1 MSYSYCLRVLWALAF
16 TLMLVACSTPKDLT
30 SPILEPQ
37 FGAAY
42 DDVGGDVAIAP
53 NGNPIVLAD
62 ESGRRY
68 DPNTDQN
75 INFERLLWKR
85 YDSNGTLLRSRELL
99 ARACDQNDLYD
110 YCEVD
115 EFVPRALLVDAQGYT
130 YALFS
135 IEYYQIL
142 PGVERIRYNVLKI
155 DGAGRVVDYQSLGGS
170 GYIDILGEGN
180 DQAGRISAA
189 VDGEGNLYVARVEG
203 EYDEWLDSFSY
214 TNIVAKYS
222 PSGSLVWQRPS
233 PVGLPEGIT
242 VSSSGSVY
250 VVGAKGV
257 SRLTN
262 AGNLTWTKPGS
273 FDAVTISGSNLYTRE
288 GTSIFKYDGAGKQ
301 FWKRTQGGLAGLAI
315 TDMSGDRSG
324 NVYLT
329 GSYDTSDENR
339 NGFVRKLDSSG
350 SSHWTRRFGTARRDD
365 ARGIATRGS
374 SEIYVTGSTEGS
386 LAHANRG
393 GSDGYLRKMDASGDR
408 LWTR

>member
-1 MSYSYCLRVLWALAF
+1 MSYSYRFRVSWALAF
-16 TLMLVACSTPKDLT
+16 ILVLAACSTPKDLT
-30 SPILEPQ
+30 SPTLELQ

-42 DDVGGDVAIAP
+42 DDVGVDVAIAP
-53 NGNPIVLAD
+53 NGNPIVFAE

-68 DPNTDQN
+68 DTSTDQDT
-75 INFERLLWKR
+75 NFERLLWKR
-85 YDSNGTLLRSRELL
+85 YDRSGNLLRSRELL
-99 ARACDQNDLYD
+99 ARACDQNDPYD
-110 YCEVD
+110 YCELD
-115 EFVPRALLVDAQGYT
+115 EFVPRALLADGQGYT

-155 DGAGRVVDYQSLGGS
+155 DGAGRVAADWSLGGS

-180 DQAGRISAA
+180 DQAARLAAA
-189 VDGEGNLYVARVEG
+189 VDDEGNLYVAHVEG
-203 EYDEWLDSFSY
+203 EYAEWSDSFSY
-214 TNIVAKYS
+214 TNVIAKYS
-222 PSGSLVWQRPS
+222 PSGSLLWQRPS

-242 VSSSGSVY
+242 VSSSGSIY

-262 AGNLTWTKPGS
+262 AGKLTWTKPGS
-273 FDAVTISGSNLYTRE
+273 FDAVTISGSNLYTRG
-288 GTSIFKYDGAGKQ
+288 GTTIFKYDGNGNRL
-301 FWKRTQGGLAGLAI
+301 WERTQGGLAGLAI
-315 TDMSGDRSG
+315 TDMSGDRNG

-329 GSYDTSDENR
+329 GSYDTSNENR

-350 SSHWTRRFGTARRDD
+350 SAHWTRRFGTANRDD
-365 ARGIATRGS
+365 ARGIATRS
-374 SEIYVTGSTEGS
+374 SEIYVTGTTDGS

-393 GSDGYLRKMDASGDR
+393 GSDGYLRKMGASGNR